1 MSLHRLGFDPREQVL
16 EHSADAA
23 IILHPERGVV
33 WASPAAENVIGLTPS
48 ELVGSLAS
56 DFVHP
61 DHVTVAI
68 HHRHIA
74 LRRGRSGPE
83 EIQGRHGRRG
93 YRWYS
98 AEWWRVDVTGSGD
111 DQRGDD
117 TGDSADDG
125 LVILHLRDAEEV
137 RSVRA
142 AILRSEARLLRLQ
155 RTSADITLII
165 DSSGTTTYLSPS
177 VEHILG
183 WEPKHVLSGD
193 PFELLHPDDRQRI
206 EEIKENMLHLDR
218 TSYIGEVRVL
228 HLDGR
233 YRWMEINA
241 VNLLTD
247 PMVEG
252 AVVHLHDVTDR
263 RLAEEQLAT
272 ATLHDPLTGLASF
285 ALMRDRVELALTRRD
300 AAASSTVLVA
310 VADLDSFASLNDALG
325 HHDGDRLLVQ
335 AADRLR
341 YLEEQGQTVARI
353 AGDEFAICLEFGGDP
368 HEALDRVEQ
377 IRSLLCAPY
386 VIDGREH
393 RLTCS
398 AGLAVAGRG
407 VTAEALIRDA
417 GAAMHHAKGR
427 GRNRTEIFDNAVRAA
442 VVEELD
448 LQADLDRALEHDEL
462 FLEFQPAFDTTT
474 GRVSGVEALVRWR
487 HPERGVLPPVAFIP
501 AAERTHRIVH
511 LGSWVARNAAR
522 TAADLQR
529 SLHEDAPTV
538 WINVAAAQLTVPGF
552 AAELTAE
559 LTRLGVDPRRFGL
572 EVTESTLIDS
582 GGTAEREL
590 RELREAGCLLAL
602 DDFGTG
608 YSSLT
613 YLQRFEIDVIKIDR
627 SFVDGL
633 GRDRRSDSIVAAVTG
648 MAGALSLRVVAE
660 GVETDQQLR
669 RLEELG
675 CSDVSGFGLVR
686 PVGREDLPGVVGRTL
701 DDVRPGRDPLT
712 TAAP

>member
-1 MSLHRLGFDPREQVL
+1 MTLHRLGFDPREQVL

-23 IILHPERGVV
+23 LILHPERGVV
-33 WASPAAENVIGLTPS
+33 WASPATENVTGLTPA

-68 HHRHIA
+68 HHRHVA

-83 EIQGRHGRRG
+83 EIQGRYGHRG

-98 AEWWRVDVTGSGD
+98 AEWWRVDTTEAAGEPDGLDSD
-111 DQRGDD
+111 DPLDE
-117 TGDSADDG
+117 G

-300 AAASSTVLVA
+300 ATASSTVLVA

-529 SLHEDAPTV
+529 RLHEDAPTV